1 MLNGSPCCTMLILL
15 LETLG
20 VTGRDEAQWG
30 GIPPTIFF
38 LSKNTF
44 PLATELKRVI

>member
-20 VTGRDEAQWG
+20 VTGWGEAQWG
-30 GIPPTIFF
+30 GGIPPHNIF
-38 LSKNTF
+38 S
-44 PLATELKRVI
+44 I